1 MNRHPAVPLSTKKR
15 AAQCAA
21 AEWLICLA
29 LVLMACGPDPVQP
42 PDANPDV
49 VDVADTAE
57 TPDTADTA
65 IDTPPATCDTDC
77 SDGNPCTVDSCTVGT
92 CTHVASAAGV
102 SCDDGDACT
111 TGDACA
117 TGSCIGVPKV
127 CGTGAACDAGNCVAV
142 GCKPAI
148 DSEMAL
154 IPAGTFQM
162 GCVPG
167 DPDCQPEELP
177 RHAVYLDAYYI
188 DAHEVT
194 VGEYLKCV
202 AAGGCSEPA
211 KSSGPSGL
219 SGEPFDI
226 KCNWEI
232 PDHEQY
238 PVNCVTWYQS
248 DAYCK
253 WAVGRLPTEAEWEK
267 AARGGL
273 DGKQFPWGDEPPT
286 CEPGQKNSAVFW
298 GGTATTACD
307 TGMSWAVGTGSAP
320 NGYCLYDMVG
330 NVSEWVADWY
340 DSGYYAS
347 APVSNPHGPLNGEFP
362 VRRGSGYRHFSGYFL
377 RASFRGHGG
386 FPSEQHVAMAS
397 AAPSRCL

>member
-267 AARGGL
+267 AARGSS
-273 DGKQFPWGDEPPT
+273 DTRIYPWGDRQPDCT
-286 CEPGQKNSAVFW
+286 LANFNYCVG
-298 GGTATTACD
+298 D
-307 TGMSWAVGTGSAP
+307 TSEVGSYPAGASPFGA
-320 NGYCLYDMVG
+320 LDMAG
-330 NVSEWVADWY
+330 NVWEWVSDWY
-340 DSGYYAS
+340 AVNYYGSQSSWLDPTGPASGSMRALDCHRRLTTLYALWPQFC
-347 APVSNPHGPLNGEFP
+347 AEAF
-362 VRRGSGYRHFSGYFL
+362 RRTR
-377 RASFRGHGG
+377 
-386 FPSEQHVAMAS
+386 PS
-397 AAPSRCL
+397 